1 MPRPRDLTPE
11 QRRTLAERLRA
22 AYREECQQDE
32 CFCITIEEHEK
43 RLQEDAES
51 RPRA

>member
-22 AYREECQQDE
+22 AYREECQQGT
-32 CFCITIEEHEK
+32 CCCITNNEHEE
-43 RLQEDAES
+43 RVREDTKS
-51 RPRA
+51 NPRD